1 MMTKPMIRRSLFLCP
16 FIFARW
22 AAPLYDSG
30 DSVFSSPEEDLTP
43 KDQSRDYYY
52 HGSELTGKAFHISGA
67 REWVR
72 RSLGRSNGWSSLA
85 FNNQPSRNSDSGP
98 FLEVAPLVSAPT
110 NYRRKNI
117 SQDLA
122 RNDETFLRMSCH
134 FHPCCR
140 KLNSHGFG
148 PIKKLLDFGQC

>member
-1 MMTKPMIRRSLFLCP
+1 MVVAFYPMMTKPMIRRSLFLCP

-72 RSLGRSNGWSSLA
+72 QSLGRSNGWSSLG
-85 FNNQPSRNSDSGP
+85 FNNEPTHNSDSGP
-98 FLEVAPLVSAPT
+98 FLEVAPLVSANQLSPQK
-110 NYRRKNI
+110 Y
-117 SQDLA
+117 LA
-122 RNDETFLRMSCH
+122 RSYEKWRDILKNVLSFPS
-134 FHPCCR
+134 
-140 KLNSHGFG
+140 
-148 PIKKLLDFGQC
+148 LLSEAKFPWFWFN